1 MLKYSREGLRID
13 SDEMTEKWQKVESD
27 RKGRKRAE
35 GRDRETFV
43 EKEVKQRETVALP
56 IALRRASF
64 GLSGTLV
71 ISVIWWLV

>member
-1 MLKYSREGLRID
+1 MLKYSRKGLRID
-13 SDEMTEKWQKVESD
+13 SDEMTEKWQKVESV

-43 EKEVKQRETVALP
+43 EKEVKQRETVVLP
-56 IALRRASF
+56 SALRRASF